1 MYEANKRSLDT
12 LKMMRDNEI
21 ENSTLKNYIIELK
34 GKLSVYLPVS
44 EDPIDMKM
52 AEYINNYPDRSKLKI
67 MFMRESGG
75 IY

>member
-34 GKLSVYLPVS
+34 GKLQVYLPVQ
-44 EDPIDMKM
+44 EDPIDMKV